1 MFAEICDERIFGFA
15 PNSSS
20 LQNFILAKLAE
31 IGVRRV
37 SIGAGL
43 YRIAMVAARDAASEM
58 KDGGFTFVIDM
69 TGIRDLRGAFGE
81 L

>member
-1 MFAEICDERIFGFA
+1 MTSAFSDLLRTPPFCRI
-15 PNSSS
+15 
-20 LQNFILAKLAE
+20 FILAELAE

-43 YRIAMVAARDAASEM
+43 YRIAMAAAGDAASEM
-58 KDGGFTFVIDM
+58 KDGGFTFVNDM
-69 TGIRDLRGAFGE
+69 IRIRDLRGLFGE